1 MPVRG
6 SRSIN
11 MPRCS
16 PASTAS
22 LPTAGKAT
30 RDVAGSDLA
39 GERSRP
45 SFERPTLFLG
55 PIRFDRMSACGTFR
69 TSRDVRRESAK
80 RANADI
86 DQIAVANCD
95 SISTRPCGL
104 HRPRGVLCQIVTGGQ
119 FPFGFLGQKYFGVT
133 RIHREG
139 TRPVHR
145 PGGLPP
151 PEGSALGGQNIPIL
165 NVSTYNSD

>member
-1 MPVRG
+1 M
-6 SRSIN
+6 
-11 MPRCS
+11 
-16 PASTAS
+16 TANGTS
-22 LPTAGKAT
+22 L
-30 RDVAGSDLA
+30 
-39 GERSRP
+39 
-45 SFERPTLFLG
+45 
-55 PIRFDRMSACGTFR
+55 
-69 TSRDVRRESAK
+69 TSRDVRLESAK
-80 RANADI
+80 RGNADI

-95 SISTRPCGL
+95 FMSTRPCGL

-119 FPFGFLGQKYFGVT
+119 IPFGFLGQNYFGVT

-165 NVSTYNSD
+165 NVSTYNSDSSSIHRTLRTSRCVLPSFQHSLPLDIFQRFLIFWNGDHYISDP